1 MRLVHLSDLHLGFRQ
16 FARQTPVGG
25 NQREADVADTCAR
38 AIGQVIALAPDV
50 VLVGGDVFHSVR
62 PPNSAIV
69 EAFSQFGRLRAALPE
84 ALIVMIAGN
93 HDVPRAADAG
103 CILQLF
109 AELGVHVVYRG
120 PERIDDARRD
130 LSVLAVPYATPGTV
144 AEAPVFTVAADRRY
158 NVLLLHDE
166 VRGVVPEAAQP
177 GDRLYTPIDPA
188 SFGQAPWDY
197 IGLGHYHVYRPVGVT
212 QEGTGRPIPAYYS
225 GSLDYTSTNPWS
237 DVREETRRNGAMPG
251 QGKGFIEHDL
261 ATGAHRFHVV
271 PVARRLLD
279 LPRIDATRLLAPELD
294 ARIAATVA
302 AAGGAIDDAIVRL
315 VVTNVSR
322 HVLRTLDYA
331 PLRELRRRALHFQL
345 DARRPMVTDASAG
358 AAESGRRITLR
369 DRLAERLRDRPL
381 APGLDRDRLV
391 ELGLAYLTRAEEQVA
406 AALPVA
412 EG

>member
-16 FARQTPVGG
+16 FARQTPAGG

-38 AIGQVIALAPDV
+38 AIGQVIACAPDV

-62 PPNSAIV
+62 PPNTAIID
-69 EAFSQFGRLRAALPE
+69 AFRQFGRLRAALPE

-109 AELGVHVVYRG
+109 TELGVHVVYRG

-130 LSVLAVPYATPGTV
+130 VSILAVPYATPGTAV
-144 AEAPVFTVAADRRY
+144 EAPVFTTDANRRY

-177 GDRLYTPIDPA
+177 GDRLYTPLDPVSFEQA
-188 SFGQAPWDY
+188 SWDY
-197 IGLGHYHVYRPVGVT
+197 IGLGHYHVYRPINATHGA
-212 QEGTGRPIPAYYS
+212 TGRRIPTFYS

-237 DVREETRRNGAMPG
+237 DVREETQRNGAAPG

-261 ATGAHRFHVV
+261 ATGTHRFH
-271 PVARRLLD
+271 PVAVSRRLLD
-279 LPRIDATRLLAPELD
+279 LPRIDATQLLAPELD
-294 ARIAATVA
+294 ARIASTVA
-302 AAGGAIDDAIVRL
+302 DAGETINDAIVRL

-345 DARRPMVTDASAG
+345 DARRPAVAEASAG
-358 AAESGRRITLR
+358 APSPGRRITLR

-391 ELGLAYLTRAEEQVA
+391 ELGLTYLARAEEQVA